1 MNSIKP
7 VGDRVLI
14 KPMIQDEVTKSGI
27 VLPDTVDK
35 EKKAEGEILAIGNG
49 EEITKLGLQV
59 GNRVI
64 FGKYSGEEIKVGPE
78 ELKILN
84 HDDILAVVE

>member
-1 MNSIKP
+1 MSSIKP
-7 VGDRVLI
+7 VGDRILI
-14 KPMIQDEVTKSGI
+14 KPVIEDEITKSGI

-35 EKKAEGEILAIGNG
+35 EKKAEGEILAIGGG
-49 EEITKLGLQV
+49 EEVTKLELQV
-59 GNRVI
+59 GNRVL

-78 ELKILN
+78 ELRILN